1 MASSLFV
8 YLPSDVNS
16 ERYGG
21 RNTAADYIVP
31 LSKTLRLPP
40 EWEVGL
46 MEIIMPGCIYNIA
59 DPWDRGITV
68 AFKKKTV
75 NREGHVFTKH
85 GKVEIR
91 VRPGQYT
98 PEKYAEY
105 VNSVLERLEIDPPA
119 KDKVPMKL
127 FYGRLKYEHN
137 TRKMAF
143 QLRVGESIS
152 ITNPVLR
159 RMLGFTEGDP
169 TIFRH
174 IRKTA
179 ITSGEHY
186 KVKEISEWEEM
197 GEGEEEEEEEEAEVA
212 GGGRRGRESG
222 GGPMRHT
229 YTDTS
234 RRTVTTDGSVRDA
247 VSAITTLYGG
257 KQKQRRYRVF
267 RPSGVCNFDING
279 QQLYVY
285 ADIADYDLVGETEAP
300 VLRIIPIGTFQ
311 QGQGCFTS
319 QHFEFKNV
327 HYKGLRIRDIDT
339 IHIRLCN
346 TYGENVPFVE
356 GVSSVVLNF
365 REKKD

>member
-46 MEIIMPGCIYNIA
+46 IIMPGCIYNIA

-137 TRKMAF
+137 T
-143 QLRVGESIS
+143 
-152 ITNPVLR
+152 
-159 RMLGFTEGDP
+159 
-169 TIFRH
+169 
-174 IRKTA
+174 
-179 ITSGEHY
+179 
-186 KVKEISEWEEM
+186 
-197 GEGEEEEEEEEAEVA
+197 
-212 GGGRRGRESG
+212 
-222 GGPMRHT
+222 
-229 YTDTS
+229 
-234 RRTVTTDGSVRDA
+234 
-247 VSAITTLYGG
+247 
-257 KQKQRRYRVF
+257 
-267 RPSGVCNFDING
+267 
-279 QQLYVY
+279 
-285 ADIADYDLVGETEAP
+285 
-300 VLRIIPIGTFQ
+300 
-311 QGQGCFTS
+311 
-319 QHFEFKNV
+319 
-327 HYKGLRIRDIDT
+327 
-339 IHIRLCN
+339 
-346 TYGENVPFVE
+346 
-356 GVSSVVLNF
+356 
-365 REKKD
+365 